1 MYWLH
6 RIEIISCIPTWL
18 KCLLTLSGNL
28 ETLDLRTDLRAF
40 SFLMNLSRKILRI
53 LQKKLYKNMNN
64 VWSLLYSKHH
74 TLIRY
79 ILVDFVVILLVYKRP
94 KNCKKPAL
102 SPYLVWNRK
111 NHQWL
116 FLVSLWTNYIRMF
129 LKRQKSIMVQW
140 AANE

>member
-6 RIEIISCIPTWL
+6 RIEIISCIQTWL
-18 KCLLTLSGNL
+18 KCLLTLSENL

-40 SFLMNLSRKILRI
+40 TFLMNLSRKILRI
-53 LQKKLYKNMNN
+53 LQKKFYKNMNN
-64 VWSLLYSKHH
+64 TDVWSVIYSKHH
-74 TLIRY
+74 
-79 ILVDFVVILLVYKRP
+79 FVVILLVYKRP
-94 KNCKKPAL
+94 KNCKKPAI
-102 SPYLVWNRK
+102 SPCLVWNRK
-111 NHQWL
+111 YHKWL